1 MAIHKRNGKIRRGI
15 SVAAAALSLALVAP
29 TIQPVVAP
37 QFAATASAAEIAPS
51 LHFYGT
57 SASKLGQTQPKLQAD
72 GSYNVDAIASGQIT
86 KAHHLTNAQS
96 QGWDV
101 VSGRAQVLTPT
112 GGALLSAN
120 WSGFG
125 DMPEGTLIYMQW
137 MDSDGAVSPVYSAK
151 TSDTIAEEEA
161 AVAGLTKGTVG
172 GAGTYAFAL
181 PQWVDAKGKAHRFK
195 TLGSQRYRIWVE
207 PTKNPATG
215 NSLVP
220 LRTAPGMIPFAF
232 DNGMG
237 GGIGEFP
244 GAIGTNGNMT
254 KTGVWMFEQPD
265 ADGVN
270 YMKATGDKLV
280 EDAAHGDYN
289 AEVPGYKRTISGNV
303 WLETGNERQLLEGAT
318 ATNDPKAQGYTV
330 YASALTPDAIQKY
343 EQEVRSLPADQ
354 QAGATKKFL
363 AENPKAIAGTVYG
376 KTDNNG
382 DYKLRFPDELF
393 TNSYKDGS
401 LMDEFQAN
409 LYMWVEDKEGNVV
422 PSYSTY
428 LQPVF
433 QRYDKVSQWRP
444 SAIPRPLNTLGRSI
458 LENVRFAGVPYTQV
472 KLDITNFNTTDKPAN
487 IGDVAELKL
496 TGDLPVAGATLEWK
510 DGEGHVIKSCK
521 INSTA
526 DLTEGDKDCS
536 KFEVPKDAK
545 DGSFY
550 YAVVSNGYSEIA
562 GDSFIVNTVPS
573 ILPVADATGYVN
585 EPLDPIAVKT
595 ANLPE
600 GATVK
605 AEGLPEGVKLVE
617 KQDENGNVVRTI
629 EGTPTA
635 EGESEVTLTAY
646 DKDEKPI
653 VDKDGNPV
661 QQKFKLTVTNAPT
674 DADKY
679 DPQGKDQTVKKG
691 STPKP
696 EDSIANMKDLPEGT
710 KVSFKEP
717 VDTNTLGD
725 KDAIVVVSYPDGSSE
740 EVPVKVTVK
749 DKTDA
754 EKYDPQGKD
763 QTVTKGS
770 TPKAEDSI
778 ANMKDLPEGTK
789 VSFKEPVDTNTPGSK
804 DATVV
809 VTYPDGTSEEVPVK
823 VTVKDTDAATHN
835 PGYDAASGEAGK
847 PTTVKQTGDQ
857 NLPEGTKF
865 HVDPNK
871 VPEGFDVEVDEKT
884 GDVTVTPK
892 AGTENDTEVTIP
904 VEVTYPDGSKDEA
917 PLHFTVGKDSDKD
930 GITDADEKSGDKNT
944 HFNNEP
950 TNPNKADTDD
960 DGLTDGQ
967 EINGNPQVPSI
978 TIKDKDGN
986 TKVIEGPF
994 YTNPNE
1000 ADTDGDGINDG
1011 DELKNG
1017 TDPTNPDTD
1026 GDGVNDGDEIKNGTN
1041 PADGTDGGLNPGII
1055 GKETPSWNDGTV
1067 PEGGS
1072 VTIPNEGGKYDP
1084 NAGYTAE
1091 VEPNDKGVT
1100 ATIDPKTGD
1109 LTVDAGD
1116 AKHGDTI
1123 TVTVKDGS
1131 GKVVDTV
1138 TIKVGM
1144 NDAQLGK
1151 CVGASAASAVPLLL
1165 LLPVALGLV
1174 GNVPEV
1180 RAISDAFGKKM
1191 EEINT
1196 GIQKT
1201 LGIYNPELAVAFKND
1216 VAPHLKNAV
1225 LGVGFLAAIGLLAG
1239 VSATQCAPGG
1249 DQLSSNLS
1257 SDKDSTE
1264 TTPAAEEK

>member
-15 SVAAAALSLALVAP
+15 SVAAATLSLALVAP

-37 QFAATASAAEIAPS
+37 QFVATADAAELAPS
-51 LHFYGT
+51 LHFYG
-57 SASKLGQTQPKLQAD
+57 SGPSKLGKTQPQLQAD

-86 KAHHLTNAQS
+86 KGHHLTNAQS
-96 QGWDV
+96 EGWDV

-112 GGALLSAN
+112 GGALLTAN

-125 DMPEGTLIYMQW
+125 SIPEGTPIYMQW
-137 MDSDGAVSPVYSAK
+137 MDSDGAISPVYSAK
-151 TSDTIAEEEA
+151 TSDTISEEKAEKGE
-161 AVAGLTKGTVG
+161 LTTGTVG

-181 PQWVDAKGKAHRFK
+181 PQWVDAKGKAHRFMTK
-195 TLGSQRYRIWVE
+195 GSQRYRIWVE

-232 DNGMG
+232 DKGKG

-244 GAIGTNGNMT
+244 GAVGSNGNMT

-280 EDAAHGDYN
+280 EDPAKGDIN
-289 AEVPGYKRTISGNV
+289 AKLPGFKRTISGNV
-303 WLETGNERQLLEGAT
+303 WLETGNERQLFAGAT
-318 ATNDPKAQGYTV
+318 ETGDPKAQGYTV

-343 EQEVRSLPADQ
+343 EKEVRSLPADQ

-363 AENPKAIAGTVYG
+363 AENLDAIAGTVYG
-376 KTDNNG
+376 QTDKEGN
-382 DYKLRFPDELF
+382 YKLRFPDELF
-393 TNSYKDGS
+393 THTYKHVVAD
-401 LMDEFQAN
+401 DFQKN
-409 LYMWVEDKEGNVV
+409 LYMWVEDKDGNIM
-422 PSYSTY
+422 PSYSTF

-433 QRYDKVSQWRP
+433 QAYDTVNQWRP
-444 SAIPRPLNTLGRSI
+444 STVSAK
-458 LENVRFAGVPYTQV
+458 ENSLAKSLLYNQNFAGVPYTHV

-496 TGDLPVAGATLEWK
+496 TGDLPVAGGILEWK
-510 DGEGHVIKSCK
+510 DGSGKVLKSCK

-573 ILPVADATGYVN
+573 ILPVADTTGYVN

-674 DADKY
+674 DAEKY
-679 DPQGKDQTVKKG
+679 DPQGKDQTVK
-691 STPKP
+691 
-696 EDSIANMKDLPEGT
+696 
-710 KVSFKEP
+710 
-717 VDTNTLGD
+717 
-725 KDAIVVVSYPDGSSE
+725 
-740 EVPVKVTVK
+740 
-749 DKTDA
+749 
-754 EKYDPQGKD
+754 
-763 QTVTKGS
+763 KGS

-789 VSFKEPVDTNTPGSK
+789 VSFKDPVDTNTPGTK

-809 VTYPDGTSEEVPVK
+809 VTYPDGSSEEVPVK
-823 VTVKDTDAATHN
+823 VTVKDETDAEK
-835 PGYDAASGEAGK
+835 YDPQGK
-847 PTTVKQTGDQ
+847 DQTVKKGS
-857 NLPEGTKF
+857 
-865 HVDPNK
+865 
-871 VPEGFDVEVDEKT
+871 
-884 GDVTVTPK
+884 TPK
-892 AGTENDTEVTIP
+892 AEDSIANMKDLPKDTKVSFKDPVDTNTPGTKDATV
-904 VEVTYPDGSKDEA
+904 VVTYPDGSSEEVPVKVTVKDE
-917 PLHFTVGKDSDKD
+917 
-930 GITDADEKSGDKNT
+930 
-944 HFNNEP
+944 
-950 TNPNKADTDD
+950 
-960 DGLTDGQ
+960 
-967 EINGNPQVPSI
+967 
-978 TIKDKDGN
+978 
-986 TKVIEGPF
+986 
-994 YTNPNE
+994 
-1000 ADTDGDGINDG
+1000 
-1011 DELKNG
+1011 
-1017 TDPTNPDTD
+1017 
-1026 GDGVNDGDEIKNGTN
+1026 
-1041 PADGTDGGLNPGII
+1041 TDGGLNPGTI

-1216 VAPHLKNAV
+1216 VAPHLQNAV
-1225 LGVGFLAAIGLLAG
+1225 LGAGFLAAIGLLAG

-1257 SDKDSTE
+1257 SDEDSTE